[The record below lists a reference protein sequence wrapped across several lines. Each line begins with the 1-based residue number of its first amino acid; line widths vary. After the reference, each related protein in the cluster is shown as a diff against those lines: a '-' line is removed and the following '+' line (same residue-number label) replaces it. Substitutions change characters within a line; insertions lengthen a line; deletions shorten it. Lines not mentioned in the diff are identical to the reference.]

1 MFSLELF
8 LLFLELV
15 YGRVEI
21 PLGIP
26 DPCESGLWRFSG
38 VLPWLEC
45 WNARCQVYACV
56 RVTIAGVSSGLM
68 RLRIRPSLALMC
80 ARTRR

>member
-45 WNARCQVYACV
+45 WEC
-56 RVTIAGVSSGLM
+56 TMPSI
-68 RLRIRPSLALMC
+68 RLRESDNSGREQWPDALADSPFPGINVC
-80 ARTRR
+80 QD